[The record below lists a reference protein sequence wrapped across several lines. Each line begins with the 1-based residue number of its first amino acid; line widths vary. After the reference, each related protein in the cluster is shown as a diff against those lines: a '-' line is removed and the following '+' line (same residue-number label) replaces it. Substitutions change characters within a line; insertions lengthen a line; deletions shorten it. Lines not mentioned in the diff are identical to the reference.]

1 MVVVAVVVG
10 QVQGA
15 EGTPPGVVLVN
26 LLLGK
31 ALKRK
36 APTIPPAKK
45 PKILIRAVAEVV
57 AVAAAEVIG
66 MVTEVIEAVTVAEAV
81 NTIVAA
87 GQAGPTR
94 KRRSTNHGVV
104 MKVKRSLRRRLL
116 PPTMLLLKKPPLQI
130 IGGLRAAAM
139 TGTVEAEVEAVMEVE
154 ELTGPE
160 AVVAILPGVLRV
172 VVLTGPPPP
181 PLPPPTPKNL
191 PSPSGLTAVPG
202 IAKKK
207 NQTTR

>member
-1 MVVVAVVVG
+1 
-10 QVQGA
+10 
-15 EGTPPGVVLVN
+15 
-26 LLLGK
+26 
-31 ALKRK
+31 
-36 APTIPPAKK
+36 
-45 PKILIRAVAEVV
+45 
-57 AVAAAEVIG
+57 
-66 MVTEVIEAVTVAEAV
+66 
-81 NTIVAA
+81 
-87 GQAGPTR
+87 
-94 KRRSTNHGVV
+94 
-104 MKVKRSLRRRLL
+104 MKVKRSLRRRLP

-130 IGGLRAAAM
+130 IGGLRAAAR
-139 TGTVEAEVEAVMEVE
+139 TGPVEAEVEVVMEVE

-202 IAKKK
+202 IVKKK